1 VNDDRFCIKK
11 AIMTEQGRPFDIS
24 LGSDAGPIV
33 FFSKNDLYV
42 VRVLIESNVFIYF
55 SFSEVSKL

>member
-1 VNDDRFCIKK
+1 
-11 AIMTEQGRPFDIS
+11 MTKQGRPFDVS

-33 FFSKNDLYV
+33 FFSKNDLHV

-55 SFSEVSKL
+55 SFSEVSEL